1 MLKKIFRSAVIVCF
15 AASGVFAANEDGSPL
30 FRKARDF
37 YAAGQYDST
46 IAVIREHLRK
56 NGRDP
61 ESLTL
66 VPLVAEAYMRKG
78 EHAQVHRLIEMYIQ
92 KFPDAPFV
100 PRLSYLEGVAY
111 AREAKPAQALTSF
124 STALELGVSAELF
137 SRAIAGSEKICGRSL
152 SVDELT
158 SLSGKGGLHPDLLE
172 TVRFYEIQKLAAAG
186 QTVRA
191 KNTAEEFRK
200 NYPRSRYTDQIKGI
214 LASLVKEQKVAGG
227 SGPVQVGLLAPMTG
241 EDAELG
247 TLILQGVK
255 LALDNYNAR
264 APNPLKLIV
273 YDTKGSPVETARKSK
288 ELLTKDQA
296 QICIG
301 PILSGTAAVSAAM
314 FSGKDIVMITPT
326 ANEDG
331 ISGIDENIFQMNV
344 SIGTIARKLADYS
357 LDNLNIRE
365 FAIIAPNSAF
375 GYAMAEAFKEALGRH
390 SIEVVHEEYY
400 NEGIHDFTATLKK
413 LRYTLLCRKLELIA
427 AERGNM
433 QRITQPSRYDS
444 TKYADSTLA
453 VGGLFMPLMDYQD
466 VVKLAPQAVFHRIRT
481 QMLGT
486 GGWYNPRVPAD
497 GKRYVSNAII
507 STGVQSDPESADW
520 KNFEAAYRARYNADP
535 NRIAA
540 LGYDAAQL
548 VIKAVEETG
557 GGDPAKIKKALNSVQ
572 NYNGMSGKI
581 SFDAHTGA
589 NNEAVIMKVTE
600 TGFMRVQ

>member
-1 MLKKIFRSAVIVCF
+1 MIKKLLKTAAAVCLAAAGVSA
-15 AASGVFAANEDGSPL
+15 SDGGSPL
-30 FRKARDF
+30 FHKAVNF

-46 IAVIREHLRK
+46 IAVVREHLRR

-66 VPLVAEAYMRKG
+66 VPLITEAYMRKG
-78 EHAQVHRLIEMYIQ
+78 EYAQVHRLIDMYMQ
-92 KFPDAPFV
+92 KFPDAPFI
-100 PRLSYLEGVAY
+100 PRLSYLDGVAY
-111 AREAKPAQALTSF
+111 ARQAKPAQALTSF
-124 STALELGVSAELF
+124 SRALELGISAELF
-137 SRAIAGSEKICGRSL
+137 NLTLAGAESICGRSL

-158 SLSGKGGLHPDLLE
+158 SLSGKGELHPVLLE
-172 TVRFYEIQKLAAAG
+172 VVRFHEIQKLAAAG
-186 QTVRA
+186 QAVRA
-191 KNTAEEFRK
+191 RNTAEEFRK

-214 LASLVKEQKVAGG
+214 VGSLAKENRGAGT
-227 SGPVQVGLLAPMTG
+227 VQVGLLAPMTG

-255 LALDNYNAR
+255 LALDSHNAR
-264 APNPLKLIV
+264 AQNPLKLIV

-301 PILSGTAAVSAAM
+301 PVLSNTATVSAAM

-331 ISGIDENIFQMNV
+331 ISAIDDNIFQMNV
-344 SIGTIARKLADYS
+344 SIGTIARRLAGYS

-375 GYAMAEAFKEALGRH
+375 GYAMAEAFKEELGRH
-390 SIEVVHEEYY
+390 SIEVVHEEYFD
-400 NEGIHDFTATLKK
+400 EGIHDFTPSLKR
-413 LRYTLLCRKLELIA
+413 LRYTLLCRKLEMIA

-433 QRITQPSRYDS
+433 QRVTQVSRFDS
-444 TKYADSTLA
+444 TRYADSTLA
-453 VGGLFMPLMDYQD
+453 VGGLFMPLIDYQD

-486 GGWYNPRVPAD
+486 GGWYNPRVPTE

-507 STGVQSDPESADW
+507 SIGVQSDLESADW
-520 KNFEAAYRARYNADP
+520 KNFEAAYKARYNSDP

-557 GGDPAKIKKALNSVQ
+557 GGDPAKLKKALFGVQ
-572 NYNGMSGKI
+572 NYNGLSGKI

-589 NNEAVIMKVTE
+589 NSEAIIMKVTE